1 MYKRNREK
9 RSKLNEDR
17 AARAASVGSSSGGTQ
32 AAAVVSAS
40 QPLAAAPSQRQ
51 LRPRRAKTGAQQ
63 MDIDESSGNDTEEDA
78 PYLRDPRD
86 DEDTETDADAGADDA
101 NDDDDDVDSDDGSEE
116 SAAGSSDLEGPIVTP
131 AIQIPIR
138 QAGVEIVSYYNT
150 GMTAAAHLLRRQSPL
165 DVPKD
170 TVDYWFHTRFQ
181 QDFYQTVILAK
192 AGIASEAQWVDWT
205 HMANLGHEICN
216 EVAQMCED
224 RHIKDIMGF
233 QHDWNKEVIAQ
244 FYATVYFGHDPEN
257 GNERTIY

>member
-17 AARAASVGSSSGGTQ
+17 VARAAGVGSSSGGTK

-86 DEDTETDADAGADDA
+86 DEDTETDADAGPDDA
-101 NDDDDDVDSDDGSEE
+101 DDDDDDDSDDESEE
-116 SAAGSSDLEGPIVTP
+116 SAAGSSDLEGPVVTP
-131 AIQIPIR
+131 AIQIPVR

-150 GMTAAAHLLRRQSPL
+150 GMTAAARLLRRQSPL

-170 TVDYWFHTRFQ
+170 TMDYRFHT
-181 QDFYQTVILAK
+181 
-192 AGIASEAQWVDWT
+192 
-205 HMANLGHEICN
+205 
-216 EVAQMCED
+216 
-224 RHIKDIMGF
+224 
-233 QHDWNKEVIAQ
+233 
-244 FYATVYFGHDPEN
+244 
-257 GNERTIY
+257 